1 MACLHLLDSV
11 SHRHLGLV
19 ILALLGLTTL
29 LGVVLVLLCRRLL
42 PGKLTF
48 GHGRFRRSQ
57 TPLTKRGPK
66 HRLLFLGP
74 LMGRNGYGR
83 AKGCE
88 CSLYVYHH
96 PPSCKRWCCGRG
108 EGCLLSNLL
117 CTRPISFSSAE
128 RIKSRGTDSQ
138 KG

>member
-48 GHGRFRRSQ
+48 GRRRFRWSQ
-57 TPLTKRGPK
+57 HLLTKRGPK

-74 LMGRNGYGR
+74 LVERNG
-83 AKGCE
+83 
-88 CSLYVYHH
+88 
-96 PPSCKRWCCGRG
+96 
-108 EGCLLSNLL
+108 
-117 CTRPISFSSAE
+117 
-128 RIKSRGTDSQ
+128 
-138 KG
+138 